1 MTDLPVPV
9 EKLSRWQARSC
20 ERATLRGV
28 NTMRSPDYIAFGVPT
43 RRHRQHP
50 SRRADTINSTDLIT
64 GFRKSSAVA
73 SPRFAA
79 CGPRLYVFCV
89 CQRGRPSAN
98 GVLHA
103 VGRTPVERNGVRAN
117 GSGDYRLR
125 GPGIASAWFG

>member
-89 CQRGRPSAN
+89 CQRPSVSERCTSRRREFACLN
-98 GVLHA
+98 LSGPKGALQIGVQ
-103 VGRTPVERNGVRAN
+103 
-117 GSGDYRLR
+117 
-125 GPGIASAWFG
+125 F